1 MGLDELRPAPGAKDR
16 RKTVGRGPG
25 SGDGKTAGKG
35 HKGQS
40 ARSGGG
46 KSGGFEGGQ
55 MPLYRRLPKRGFLP
69 YGGKTE
75 FAIVNVGD
83 ISARFAAGSVVDP
96 DGLVE
101 AGLIK
106 RSGRQ
111 ALKVLGDGDVA
122 HALTVK
128 AHRVSESAKQKLE
141 AAGGRVE
148 VLPDRPEALPSEREA
163 RNARRERAN
172 PKREAATPKSEAPTT

>member
-1 MGLDELRPAPGAKDR
+1 MRLEDLRPAKGSTKKRKR
-16 RKTVGRGPG
+16 RGRGPSSG
-25 SGDGKTAGKG
+25 SGKTSGKG
-35 HKGQS
+35 HTGQK

-46 KSGGFEGGQ
+46 VRPGFEGGQ

-75 FAIVNVGD
+75 FAVVNVKD
-83 ISARFAAGSVVDP
+83 LSARFAAGSVVDP

-106 RSGRQ
+106 KSGRR
-111 ALKVLGDGDVA
+111 AVKVLGDGAVA

-148 VLPDRPEALPSEREA
+148 ILPARPEAPNTKLKRPKT
-163 RNARRERAN
+163 
-172 PKREAATPKSEAPTT
+172 KREGSTTKREGSTR